1 MSVPREALT
10 GQVCWPMQS
19 PTDQEKIVDI
29 VDQERAITGKG
40 ISFSEVI
47 SALSYA
53 LDITE
58 GQPVGH
64 AARSCLIGM
73 RIAQELSLSR
83 AEQSALF
90 YGLLLKDLG
99 CSSNASKVCS
109 LFGSDDRTVKRDLK
123 TTNWTKMIDSVG
135 YLFRNA
141 VLGSSVW
148 RKISRVAVLAS
159 EGQSTARELVQIRC
173 DRGAKIARDLLLPE
187 MTAVAIHSLDEHWN
201 GYGYPDGLTGDRIP
215 RLARVMNLAQTIEV
229 FWHRDG
235 IDAACDM
242 AVDRSGSWFDPEM
255 VGAFLGLRNDPELHE
270 NFQAADAAT
279 AAAAVEPPDL
289 TLPAGDDQ
297 LERLALGFSE
307 VVDAKSPWTYEHSR
321 GVARLSEGM
330 GAILDISGR
339 RLRKLRWAAL
349 LHDIGKLGVSNLI
362 LDKPA
367 KLNAE
372 ELVQMRKHTS
382 YTHEILRRVQGFAE
396 FAEMAAGHHER
407 IDGRGYHRGISGD
420 EISLEMRILAVADMY
435 EALAAKRPYRQE
447 KTTEEA
453 LTIIARETGSGLCPI
468 VVAALRTFL
477 AQNRFVPYQV
487 AA

>member
-1 MSVPREALT
+1 MSAIAE
-10 GQVCWPMQS
+10 Q
-19 PTDQEKIVDI
+19 
-29 VDQERAITGKG
+29 RAVAKPS

-73 RIAQELSLSR
+73 RIAQELSLSKP
-83 AEQSALF
+83 EQTALF

-123 TTNWTKMIDSVG
+123 TTNWTRMFDSVG
-135 YLFRNA
+135 YLFRN
-141 VLGSSVW
+141 VGLGSSIW
-148 RKISRVAVLAS
+148 RKVSRVAAIAA
-159 EGQSTARELVQIRC
+159 EGSSTARDLVQIRC

-187 MTAVAIHSLDEHWN
+187 LTAVAIHSLDEHWD
-201 GYGYPDGLTGDRIP
+201 GRGYPDGLAGEKIP
-215 RLARVMNLAQTIEV
+215 RLARIMNLAQTIEV

-235 IDAACDM
+235 LDTAIDM
-242 AVDRSGSWFDPEM
+242 AVDRSRSWFDPEL
-255 VGAFLGLRNDPELHE
+255 VGVFLGLQNDAELRE
-270 NFQAADAAT
+270 NFLVEDAAS
-279 AAAAVEPPDL
+279 AAAAVEPPHL
-289 TLPAGDDQ
+289 ILPADDDQ
-297 LERLALGFSE
+297 LDRLALGFSE

-321 GVARLSEGM
+321 GVARLSEGI
-330 GAILDISGR
+330 GGLLDITGR

-367 KLNAE
+367 KLDAE
-372 ELVQMRKHTS
+372 EIVQMRRHTT
-382 YTHEILRRVQGFAE
+382 YTHEILRRVQRFEE

-407 IDGRGYHRGISGD
+407 IDGHGYHRGIAGD
-420 EISLEMRILAVADMY
+420 DVTLEMRILAVADMY

-447 KTTEEA
+447 RTTEEA
-453 LTIIARETGSGLCPI
+453 LTIISRETGPGLCPI
-468 VVAALRTFL
+468 VVSALKTFL
-477 AQNRFVPYQV
+477 TQSRFVPYQV
-487 AA
+487 QVAA

>member
-1 MSVPREALT
+1 MTVL
-10 GQVCWPMQS
+10 
-19 PTDQEKIVDI
+19 
-29 VDQERAITGKG
+29 DQERPGAGKG
-40 ISFSEVI
+40 ICFSDVI

-73 RIAQELSLSR
+73 RIAQELSLSKP
-83 AEQSALF
+83 EQTALF

-109 LFGSDDRTVKRDLK
+109 LFGSDDRIVKRDLK
-123 TTNWTKMIDSVG
+123 TTNWTRMFDSVG

-141 VLGSSVW
+141 RLGSSVW
-148 RKISRVAVLAS
+148 RKVSRVAALAS
-159 EGQSTARELVQIRC
+159 EGSATARELVQIRC

-187 MTAVAIHSLDEHWN
+187 LTAVAIHSLDEHWDGN
-201 GYGYPDGLTGDRIP
+201 GYPDGLAGDKIP
-215 RLARVMNLAQTIEV
+215 RLARIMNLAQTIEV
-229 FWHRDG
+229 FWQRDG

-242 AVDRSGSWFDPEM
+242 AVDRSGSWFDPEL
-255 VGAFLGLRNDPELHE
+255 VGAFLGLRNDTELHQ
-270 NFQAADAAT
+270 NFQSQDAAG
-279 AAAAVEPPDL
+279 AAAKLEPPDL

-321 GVARLSEGM
+321 GVARLAEGI
-330 GAILDISGR
+330 GALLDINGR

-349 LHDIGKLGVSNLI
+349 LHDIGKLGVSNMI

-367 KLNAE
+367 KLDAD
-372 ELVQMRKHTS
+372 ELIQMRRHTS
-382 YTHEILRRVQGFAE
+382 YTHEILRRVQGFDE
-396 FAEMAAGHHER
+396 FADMAAGHHER
-407 IDGRGYHRGISGD
+407 LDGGGYHRGFSGD
-420 EISLEMRILAVADMY
+420 QLTLEMRILAVADMY

-447 KTTEEA
+447 RTTEQA
-453 LTIIARETGSGLCPI
+453 LTIIGRETGTGLCPI
-468 VVAALRTFL
+468 VVSALKTFL
-477 AQNRFVPYQV
+477 AQSRFVPYQV
-487 AA
+487 QAAA

>member
-1 MSVPREALT
+1 MSVPVEQRTVAKL
-10 GQVCWPMQS
+10 S
-19 PTDQEKIVDI
+19 
-29 VDQERAITGKG
+29 

-73 RIAQELSLSR
+73 RIAQELSMSKP
-83 AEQSALF
+83 EKTALF
-90 YGLLLKDLG
+90 YGLLMKDLG

-123 TTNWTKMIDSVG
+123 TTNWTRMFDSVG
-135 YLFRNA
+135 YLFRN
-141 VLGSSVW
+141 VGQGSSSIW
-148 RKISRVAVLAS
+148 RKVTRVAALAT
-159 EGQSTARELVQIRC
+159 EGSNTARELVQIRC
-173 DRGAKIARDLLLPE
+173 DRGAKIARNLLLPE
-187 MTAVAIHSLDEHWN
+187 LTAQAIHSLDEHWD
-201 GYGYPDGLTGDRIP
+201 GRGYPDGLAGEKIP
-215 RLARVMNLAQTIEV
+215 RLARIMNLAQTIEV
-229 FWHRDG
+229 FWQRDG

-242 AVDRSGSWFDPEM
+242 AVERSASWFDPEL
-255 VGAFLGLRNDPELHE
+255 VGAFLGLQNDPELLE
-270 NFQAADAAT
+270 NFAEKDAAS
-279 AAAAVEPPDL
+279 AAAGVEPPDV
-289 TLPAGDDQ
+289 TLQADDDQ
-297 LERLALGFSE
+297 LERLALGFGE

-321 GVARLSEGM
+321 GVAALAEGI
-330 GAILDISGR
+330 GKALDITGR

-367 KLNAE
+367 KLDADE
-372 ELVQMRKHTS
+372 IIQMRRHTT
-382 YTHEILRRVQGFAE
+382 YTHEILRRVQGFDE

-407 IDGRGYHRGISGD
+407 LDGRGYHRGISGD
-420 EISLEMRILAVADMY
+420 EITLEMRILAVADMY

-447 KTTEEA
+447 RTTEEA
-453 LTIIARETGSGLCPI
+453 LTIISREAGPGLCP
-468 VVAALRTFL
+468 VVVSALKAFL
-477 AQNRFVPYQV
+477 AQSRFVPYQV